1 MSNYDDNLTGIL
13 SKNDRKTKPE
23 HADYSGKCE
32 IEGTDYYIDGW
43 IRQRKDGS
51 GSFLSLRFKA
61 KGQAAAT
68 SGYASADEVPDF

>member
-13 SKNDRKTKPE
+13 SKNDRKTE
-23 HADYSGKCE
+23 ERHADYSGTCE
-32 IEGTDYYIDGW
+32 VNGEQFYLDGW

-51 GSFLSLRFKA
+51 GSFLSLRLKP

-68 SGYASADEVPDF
+68 SSYADADSVPDF